1 MTLTSWTPDP
11 APFGNATGFDTVALD
26 VKIAIA
32 IAMDMQVYRGEFPE
46 DIQAEQ
52 EKHRERCP
60 ECGQHDNSGDCD
72 HTPNEL
78 QPLKAITVSYD
89 GLTISGDYN
98 GRRSIRGYRST
109 YWLDELA
116 PETVVFDFRTLSWEA
131 AKSLAIRG
139 PMLGVDL
146 PEGVVSKLGP
156 IDKIM
161 AGVADDYMHSVGATL
176 ADTGAE
182 VA

>member
-1 MTLTSWTPDP
+1 MTITSWTPDP

-46 DIQAEQ
+46 DIQSEQ
-52 EKHRERCP
+52 ENHQAAHRER
-60 ECGQHDNSGDCD
+60 GYD
-72 HTPNEL
+72 L
-78 QPLKAITVSYD
+78 QPLKAITISWD
-89 GLTISGDYN
+89 GLTISGEYT
-98 GRRSIRGYRST
+98 GHRSVSGYRSS

-116 PETVVFDFRTLSWEA
+116 PETVVFDFRSLTWEN

-156 IDKIM
+156 IDSIM
-161 AGVADDYMHSVGATL
+161 TPVAEDYMRSVGATL

-182 VA
+182 IA

>member
-1 MTLTSWTPDP
+1 MTLLPWSPEP

-32 IAMDMQVYRGEFPE
+32 IAMDMKVYRGEFPP

-52 EKHRERCP
+52 DARNRFSTLLRRKEHPR
-60 ECGQHDNSGDCD
+60 
-72 HTPNEL
+72 
-78 QPLKAITVSYD
+78 PLRAITVSWD
-89 GLTISGDYN
+89 GLKISGEYD
-98 GRRSIRGYRST
+98 GRRSVSGYRSS
-109 YWLDELA
+109 YWLDELT
-116 PETVVFDFRTLSWEA
+116 PETVVFDFRSLPWEA

-156 IDKIM
+156 LDSMM
-161 AGVADDYMHSVGATL
+161 AGVADDYMRYAGTTL
-176 ADTGAE
+176 EETGAE
-182 VA
+182 VKP